1 MFFQSRKEFF
11 FYFLVC
17 GRFTVEAVCGRVRVS
32 LSLCVCVCVSVCVC
46 VCVCVCLSVC
56 VCVCLTVRVCVCM
69 CMMLMPPP
77 PIEGHRVRMWLE
89 LTMRKS
95 KLKAPSPL
103 LPWSFHMSLWSYV
116 LQAVFIFLVEVLA
129 LIPVLFFYNHFHT
142 RAYIILSTYV
152 PIVLLPSLCVPNNV
166 ECQN

>member
-17 GRFTVEAVCGRVRVS
+17 GRFTVETVCGRVRVS
-32 LSLCVCVCVSVCVC
+32 LSLRVCVCVSVCVC

-77 PIEGHRVRMWLE
+77 PIEGHAVRMWLE
-89 LTMRKS
+89 LTMRQS
-95 KLKAPSPL
+95 KLKAPPPL
-103 LPWSFHMSLWSYV
+103 LSWSFHMSL
-116 LQAVFIFLVEVLA
+116 
-129 LIPVLFFYNHFHT
+129 
-142 RAYIILSTYV
+142 
-152 PIVLLPSLCVPNNV
+152 
-166 ECQN
+166 